1 MSSNH
6 RHLIGRILDQYDQ
19 IVLRPWGSVVA
30 DEKPDGSTVTRIDC
44 EASEFVVATLKQFTP
59 EFGIISEEA
68 VEPYLAQADWQW
80 VIDPL
85 DGTAAYARGLPV
97 WGLGIGLLYKGEP
110 QEGYLRFPVL
120 GETYAYRD
128 GRGLLNER
136 DVQSLPDAT
145 VEDTRNIMITAIHTY
160 MDVRLL
166 EGFRLHNLGSNLYHM
181 ISLAMGRC
189 EAIITGPCY
198 IWDLAAALPFCRAQ
212 GFVER
217 FLDGTPLSLPTMLNT
232 GDFGFRTKQPLIIGP
247 ADQVQ
252 NVLRRFA

>member
-85 DGTAAYARGLPV
+85 DGTAWLWNG
-97 WGLGIGLLYKGEP
+97 
-110 QEGYLRFPVL
+110 
-120 GETYAYRD
+120 
-128 GRGLLNER
+128 
-136 DVQSLPDAT
+136 
-145 VEDTRNIMITAIHTY
+145 
-160 MDVRLL
+160 
-166 EGFRLHNLGSNLYHM
+166 
-181 ISLAMGRC
+181 
-189 EAIITGPCY
+189 
-198 IWDLAAALPFCRAQ
+198 
-212 GFVER
+212 
-217 FLDGTPLSLPTMLNT
+217 
-232 GDFGFRTKQPLIIGP
+232 
-247 ADQVQ
+247 
-252 NVLRRFA
+252 